1 MKFSVIIPVYNA
13 ENKLK
18 RCVESILNQKFSD
31 YEIILVDD
39 GSTDNSAEICKAY
52 CDRLDKIK
60 FISKSNGGAASARNC
75 GLSHAEGDYILFV
88 DSDDYV
94 SESYF
99 EIVGKNCLIDGLS
112 VFTYSFLNNS
122 EVRKRNISDNL
133 LNETNSLFTTSKHLI
148 LSRLINSPCAKVFS
162 RLLIEKNNLRFD
174 EKMPV
179 AEDFNFCLAYLFF
192 CETVSIKNESV
203 YFYDISNTSSLVR
216 SRKKGLIDIYPYVF
230 DTASDSVKKSSFSD
244 REKYELL
251 RIVDKL
257 HTDSFITCVMEEQK
271 DKDLSAG
278 KVLAEIRKMCKKFY
292 AEYKPDY
299 GYENFIHF
307 LVRFCIKYRL
317 AFLLYTMCKIYNKV
331 RG

>member
-39 GSTDNSAEICKAY
+39 GSTDNSAEICKVY
-52 CDRLDKIK
+52 CDRFDKIK

-179 AEDFNFCLAYLFF
+179 AEDFNFCLAYLFL

-230 DTASDSVKKSSFSD
+230 DTASDSVKKSFFSD

-278 KVLAEIRKMCKKFY
+278 KVLSEIRKMCKKFY

>member
-13 ENKLK
+13 ESKLK
-18 RCVESILNQKFSD
+18 RCIESILNQKFSD

-39 GSTDNSAEICKAY
+39 GSADNSAKICREYSEKF
-52 CDRLDKIK
+52 DKIK
-60 FISKSNGGAASARNC
+60 FISKANGGASSARNC
-75 GLSHAEGDYILFV
+75 GLDYAKGDYILFV

-99 EIVGKNCLIDGLS
+99 EAVGKNCLADGLS
-112 VFTYSFLNNS
+112 VFTYSFLS
-122 EVRKRNISDNL
+122 GSGVKKRNITPDL
-133 LNETNSLFTTSKHLI
+133 LNETNSLFTTSKLLI

-179 AEDFNFCLAYLFF
+179 AEDFIFCLAYLFL
-192 CETVSIKNESV
+192 CKTVSIKNESV
-203 YFYDISNTSSLVR
+203 YFYDITNASSLVH

-230 DTASDSVKKSSFSD
+230 DTASDSVKKSCFND

-271 DKDLSAG
+271 DSDLSLG
-278 KVLAEIRKMCKKFY
+278 EVLSEIRKMCKKFY
-292 AEYKPDY
+292 SEYKPDY

-307 LVRFCIKYRL
+307 LIRFLIKYRL
-317 AFLLYTMCKIYNKV
+317 SFLLYIMCKTYSKI